1 MLLPSL
7 LNSKICSPEVENM
20 SRTMSRKNVGL
31 VGGER
36 ITLRPY
42 DKGKKFRSEM
52 GRKSS
57 RVDFPTEK

>member
-1 MLLPSL
+1 
-7 LNSKICSPEVENM
+7 M

-36 ITLRPY
+36 ITLRSY
-42 DKGKKFRSEM
+42 DKGKKFRYEM